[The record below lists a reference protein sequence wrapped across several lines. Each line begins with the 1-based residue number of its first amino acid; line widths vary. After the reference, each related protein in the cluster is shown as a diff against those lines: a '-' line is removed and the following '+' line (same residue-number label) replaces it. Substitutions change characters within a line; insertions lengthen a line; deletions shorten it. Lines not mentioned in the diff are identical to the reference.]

1 MGDIPLSPVAKI
13 PSVSTWPVMGQP
25 TRVVV
30 GTPDQIATST
40 PTRAHNLAAQAATC
54 PSAGGLQMGG
64 TPSVGSHARN
74 QPLPANVTTHS
85 VSRSAWPMLL
95 RTAQAAPDRTLAAVA
110 HQEARSTGTW
120 LLCFDE
126 LSVRLLGILEPWGS
140 LQPHHQ
146 QRESSLRDKT
156 SLHKP
161 FRSTPYLP

>member
-1 MGDIPLSPVAKI
+1 
-13 PSVSTWPVMGQP
+13 
-25 TRVVV
+25 
-30 GTPDQIATST
+30 
-40 PTRAHNLAAQAATC
+40 
-54 PSAGGLQMGG
+54 
-64 TPSVGSHARN
+64 
-74 QPLPANVTTHS
+74 
-85 VSRSAWPMLL
+85 MLL
-95 RTAQAAPDRTLAAVA
+95 RTAQRRRQTELWRRLPIRKPAQLV
-110 HQEARSTGTW
+110 W